1 MGILQVLDSEL
12 QPLIIGRIQN
22 YNLWYLVLLTTS
34 KINMDY
40 NCT

>member
-1 MGILQVLDSEL
+1 MGIVQVLDSEL

-22 YNLWYLVLLTTS
+22 YNLWYLVLLTS